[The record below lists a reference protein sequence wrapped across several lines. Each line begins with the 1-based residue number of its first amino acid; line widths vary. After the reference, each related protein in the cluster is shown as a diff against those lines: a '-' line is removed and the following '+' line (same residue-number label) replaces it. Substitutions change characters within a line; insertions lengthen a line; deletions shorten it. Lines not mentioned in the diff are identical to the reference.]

1 MYYTTTGSYR
11 RAKMIIDY
19 ANIVLCVA
27 VAVMA
32 VMILFLRS
40 NSGILFTIEFAT
52 GGMVNLLSAVKK
64 LLNGSKGSSVVL
76 FVAAALC
83 FILAVLCFGVVE

>member
-1 MYYTTTGSYR
+1 
-11 RAKMIIDY
+11 
-19 ANIVLCVA
+19 
-27 VAVMA
+27 MA

-64 LLNGSKGSSVVL
+64 LLNGSKGSSIVL

-83 FILAVLCFGVVE
+83 FVLALLCFGVVG